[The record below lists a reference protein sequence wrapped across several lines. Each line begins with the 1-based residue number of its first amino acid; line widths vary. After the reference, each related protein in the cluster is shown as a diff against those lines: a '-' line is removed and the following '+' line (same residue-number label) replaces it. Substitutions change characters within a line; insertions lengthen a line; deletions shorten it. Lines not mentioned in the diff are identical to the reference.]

1 MNSRCLATLTSRTC
15 AASSRV
21 GTPQKAG
28 KRRAMRAASCVS
40 PTPWCLATP
49 EPVPLPAG
57 VKLVPVRID
66 TTLLTR
72 IDQAVQAQPIK
83 IPRNTWMLQ
92 AILEKL
98 ERDGY

>member
-1 MNSRCLATLTSRTC
+1 MALTRKPS
-15 AASSRV
+15 V
-21 GTPQKAG
+21 
-28 KRRAMRAASCVS
+28 VS
-40 PTPWCLATP
+40 EHAIEALIAKGGSVATP
-49 EPVPLPAG
+49 EPAPLPAG

-72 IDQAVQAQPIK
+72 MDRAVQAQPIK
-83 IPRNTWMLQ
+83 IPRNTWVLQ